1 MPNVVSLEGV
11 SMDYQNLFAKIIVP
25 LDGSRWAERAIPHA
39 EHVARSG
46 GSELI
51 LVHIY
56 TPAGADYLGDAALAN
71 QTAHITQAR
80 KNAEDY
86 VKSLKNIIASQN
98 INVRTQLIEGSNF
111 AALFCDYVN
120 SEGAD
125 LVVMPTANTNR
136 LMRVLLGDLTTQI
149 RGCINACLLLV
160 RGDMEAEWD
169 EESRKA
175 LDAHASTPKVE
186 TSPLSMQLLDQL
198 RSLYEAGILT
208 AEEFEAK
215 QALILNRL

>member
-1 MPNVVSLEGV
+1 ME
-11 SMDYQNLFAKIIVP
+11 YQNLFAKIIVP
-25 LDGSRWAERAIPHA
+25 LDGSKWAERAIPHA

-56 TPAGADYLGDAALAN
+56 TPAGSAYLGDATLAN
-71 QTAHITQAR
+71 QTGHITQAR
-80 KNAEDY
+80 QNAENY
-86 VKSLKNIIASQN
+86 VKGLKNVISSQN
-98 INVRTQLIEGSNF
+98 INVRTQLIEGTNI

-125 LVVMPTANTNR
+125 LVVMPTANQNR
-136 LMRVLLGDLTTQI
+136 LMRVLLGDLTSQI

-169 EESRKA
+169 AESRKA
-175 LDAHASTPKVE
+175 LDAQAAAEPKAPVVE
-186 TSPLSMQLLDQL
+186 ILPSATQLLESCKTLFQ
-198 RSLYEAGILT
+198 AGLLT
-208 AEEFEAK
+208 AAEFEAK
-215 QALILNRL
+215 QAEILKRT

>member
-1 MPNVVSLEGV
+1 ME
-11 SMDYQNLFAKIIVP
+11 YQNLFAKIIVP

-56 TPAGADYLGDAALAN
+56 SPAGADYIGDAALAN
-71 QTAHITQAR
+71 QTGHITQAR
-80 KNAEDY
+80 QNAENY
-86 VKSLKNIIASQN
+86 VKSLKNRIASQN
-98 INVRTQLIEGSNF
+98 VNVRTQLIEGSNV

-136 LMRVLLGDLTTQI
+136 LMRVLLGDLTSQI

-160 RGDMEAEWD
+160 RGNMEAEWD

-175 LDAHASTPKVE
+175 LE
-186 TSPLSMQLLDQL
+186 TQSAAQPHDPPAENSPSPAQLLENLKTLFQ
-198 RSLYEAGILT
+198 AGILT
-208 AEEFEAK
+208 AEEFEIK
-215 QALILNRL
+215 QAEILRRA

>member
-1 MPNVVSLEGV
+1 MEN
-11 SMDYQNLFAKIIVP
+11 QNLFEKIVIP

-56 TPAGADYLGDAALAN
+56 SPAGADYLGDAALAN

-80 KNAEDY
+80 RDAENY
-86 VKSLKNIIASQN
+86 VKSLKNVISSQN

-136 LMRVLLGDLTTQI
+136 LVRVLMGDLTTQI

-160 RGDMEAEWD
+160 RGNMEAEWD

-175 LDAHASTPKVE
+175 LDAQAAQTTDSKASN
-186 TSPLSMQLLDQL
+186 SPSSMQLLDQL

-208 AEEFEAK
+208 ADEFETK
-215 QALILNRL
+215 QAMILNRI

>member
-1 MPNVVSLEGV
+1 ME
-11 SMDYQNLFAKIIVP
+11 YQNLFAKIVVP

-56 TPAGADYLGDAALAN
+56 SPAGAAYLGDATLAN

-80 KNAEDY
+80 QNAEDY

-136 LMRVLLGDLTTQI
+136 LVRVLLGDLTSQI
-149 RGCINACLLLV
+149 RGCMSACLLLV

-169 EESRKA
+169 AESRRK
-175 LDAHASTPKVE
+175 LDAQTATQPKTPRRENSPASDV
-186 TSPLSMQLLDQL
+186 LLDQL

-208 AEEFEAK
+208 AAEFEAK
-215 QALILNRL
+215 QALILKRI

>member
-1 MPNVVSLEGV
+1 ME
-11 SMDYQNLFAKIIVP
+11 YQNLFAKIIVP

-56 TPAGADYLGDAALAN
+56 SPAGVDYLGDAALAN

-80 KNAEDY
+80 QNADAY
-86 VKSLKNIIASQN
+86 VKSLKNRIASQN
-98 INVRTQLIEGSNF
+98 INVRTQLIEGSNI

-169 EESRKA
+169 AESRKA
-175 LDAHASTPKVE
+175 LDAQAAAQPKAPAAE
-186 TSPLSMQLLDQL
+186 NMPAPAQLLDSCRLLFQ
-198 RSLYEAGILT
+198 AGILT
-208 AEEFEAK
+208 AAEFEAK
-215 QALILNRL
+215 QVEILKRI

>member
-1 MPNVVSLEGV
+1 ME
-11 SMDYQNLFAKIIVP
+11 YQNLFAKIIVP

-56 TPAGADYLGDAALAN
+56 SPAGADYIGDAALAN
-71 QTAHITQAR
+71 QTGHITQAR
-80 KNAEDY
+80 QNAENY
-86 VKSLKNIIASQN
+86 VKSLKNRIASQN
-98 INVRTQLIEGSNF
+98 VNVRTQLIEGSNV

-136 LMRVLLGDLTTQI
+136 LMRVLLGDLTSQI

-160 RGDMEAEWD
+160 RGNMEAEWD

-175 LDAHASTPKVE
+175 LE
-186 TSPLSMQLLDQL
+186 TQSAAQPHDLPAENSPPPAQLLENLKTLFQ
-198 RSLYEAGILT
+198 AGILT
-208 AEEFEAK
+208 AQEYEAK
-215 QALILNRL
+215 QAEILRRT